1 MINQEFR
8 RKSAINHQLEKGHLN
23 FHCRNVKSGF
33 DKEKLIMKRCIK
45 GGFSVLSG
53 FVGVVPVSYTHLD
66 VYKRQPIMVSVKSAK
81 SRLPKYPR
89 GSLRSR
95 SARLRRVVL
104 ISLYTSP

>member
-33 DKEKLIMKRCIK
+33 DKEKLIMMRCIK

-53 FVGVVPVSYTHLD
+53 FVGVVLLSSKMGFYCVT
-66 VYKRQPIMVSVKSAK
+66 KCRQK
-81 SRLPKYPR
+81 SREPTTLPKIIN
-89 GSLRSR
+89 SL
-95 SARLRRVVL
+95 LL
-104 ISLYTSP
+104 LSPICQR

>member
-53 FVGVVPVSYTHLD
+53 VVGVVLLSSKMGFYCVT
-66 VYKRQPIMVSVKSAK
+66 KCRQK
-81 SRLPKYPR
+81 SREPTTLPKIIN
-89 GSLRSR
+89 SL
-95 SARLRRVVL
+95 LL
-104 ISLYTSP
+104 LSPICQR

>member
-53 FVGVVPVSYTHLD
+53 FVGVVLLSSKNGVL
-66 VYKRQPIMVSVKSAK
+66 
-81 SRLPKYPR
+81 
-89 GSLRSR
+89 LRNKMQTEKQR
-95 SARLRRVVL
+95 ANH
-104 ISLYTSP
+104 TSKNN